1 MRMIIITEMLQFI
14 TINLLTITRGYGI
27 IALMNRVIHTR
38 RNDGKTRRTVLTFI
52 EKARRMLLIK
62 SKTNV
67 KTQEVHMTKAVNY
80 TSEMVSEMAAQT
92 PLNLEKAKALSV
104 QLNRSVR
111 SIIAKA
117 KREGIDYVS
126 VKPVAKRVK
135 GKTKSELVAV
145 IASKVGADSLEGLE
159 KAPAITLG
167 KLLECL

>member
-1 MRMIIITEMLQFI
+1 MIIITKMLQFI
-14 TINLLTITRGYGI
+14 TIKVLTIAREYGI

-92 PLNLEKAKALSV
+92 PLNLEKAQALSI

-126 VKPVAKRVK
+126 VKPAAKRVK
-135 GKTKSELVAV
+135 GQTKAEMVKA
-145 IASKVGADSLEGLE
+145 IAEKLNADSLDGLE

-167 KLLECL
+167 RLLECL